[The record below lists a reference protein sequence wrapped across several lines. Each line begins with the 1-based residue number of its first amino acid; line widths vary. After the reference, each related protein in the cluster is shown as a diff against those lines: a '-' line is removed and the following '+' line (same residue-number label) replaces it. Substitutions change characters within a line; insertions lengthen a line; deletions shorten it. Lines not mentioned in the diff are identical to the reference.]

1 MPGGAWEERKMLKA
15 RGGGLLG
22 CVSPE
27 TLYDLQLQLG
37 ETGQGGHSKAIWQA
51 SDPQRFQK
59 DEERRGPLS
68 GPGVPSGHGSLQ
80 AGPWL
85 SAVDLLSKP
94 WPVLSLS
101 YPCRVV

>member
-51 SDPQRFQK
+51 SDPQGFQK
-59 DEERRGPLS
+59 DEERRGPLLGLGS
-68 GPGVPSGHGSLQ
+68 HLDTGPCRQAPGSLL
-80 AGPWL
+80 WI
-85 SAVDLLSKP
+85 S
-94 WPVLSLS
+94 
-101 YPCRVV
+101 